1 MIKNYKISVI
11 TVTKNSE
18 KYLEENIKSLSNQ
31 TYKNFEHI
39 IIDGDSRDG
48 TLQIIKKYSN
58 NITKWISEP
67 DQGLYFAMNK
77 GIQLSSGDIIGIL
90 NSDDIYYPEALNIVN
105 KYFSNNNNLNF
116 LFGSV
121 HKHKLMHGYFPE
133 KIKWTFGFY
142 TTHSVGFFIKKSS
155 QLDIGLYD
163 TQYKYSADYDLFYK
177 MIVKKK
183 NDRNFNKKR

>member
-105 KYFSNNNNLNF
+105 KYFS
-116 LFGSV
+116 G
-121 HKHKLMHGYFPE
+121 
-133 KIKWTFGFY
+133 
-142 TTHSVGFFIKKSS
+142 
-155 QLDIGLYD
+155 
-163 TQYKYSADYDLFYK
+163 
-177 MIVKKK
+177 
-183 NDRNFNKKR
+183 